1 MSSHA
6 NGVLQIVLSGAMFSF
21 IGFIGKHALQRGVGP
36 MEMLG
41 FRFLVASAILFTVLA
56 LTRARLLRVTWREL
70 AIFAALGVCGYS
82 ALAWSFFKA
91 LETISAS
98 LTVLLL
104 YTYPL
109 IVAVLAHCWLGEKID
124 ARKLPWF
131 ALAMAGLVLLVWGDI
146 EVKALVGVGYGLA
159 AAGAYALYILASKKW
174 LGETEPLKA
183 VTYIQAA
190 SALLFLALSFESVAR
205 WQTVLASSWGL
216 ILFFALV
223 PTLGAMLLF
232 LEGLRRVKSWE
243 ASVLSLSEP
252 VGGVLV
258 SVLLL
263 GEPLGGRQAFGGL
276 VVLASLIAIA
286 WPAKR

>member
-1 MSSHA
+1 
-6 NGVLQIVLSGAMFSF
+6 
-21 IGFIGKHALQRGVGP
+21 
-36 MEMLG
+36 
-41 FRFLVASAILFTVLA
+41 
-56 LTRARLLRVTWREL
+56 
-70 AIFAALGVCGYS
+70 
-82 ALAWSFFKA
+82 
-91 LETISAS
+91 
-98 LTVLLL
+98 
-104 YTYPL
+104 
-109 IVAVLAHCWLGEKID
+109 VLAHCWLGEKID